1 MRYSSHRV
9 SFFWELT
16 HRFLVQQSL
25 VHLHLILFHC
35 IQLMVFLYCLQ
46 SLLQHKPQIQRES
59 FSIAFNL
66 SRSTNHKF
74 SEKSFCIA
82 FNLSCTNHK
91 LAQRQTRER
100 ERVLGFRARV
110 EREREKLDHPVLFYE
125 GDEGDELE
133 VFVDL
138 ILVISELGHVDPTHR
153 HQVQVALVPAT
164 LDKRQG
170 FPQSLLQKL

>member
-1 MRYSSHRV
+1 MPSISPTQITNSHR
-9 SFFWELT
+9 ER
-16 HRFLVQQSL
+16 H
-25 VHLHLILFHC
+25 
-35 IQLMVFLYCLQ
+35 
-46 SLLQHKPQIQRES
+46 
-59 FSIAFNL
+59 
-66 SRSTNHKF
+66 
-74 SEKSFCIA
+74 
-82 FNLSCTNHK
+82 
-91 LAQRQTRER
+91 ER
-100 ERVLGFRARV
+100 ERVLGIRARV

-125 GDEGDELE
+125 RDEGDELE

>member
-1 MRYSSHRV
+1 M
-9 SFFWELT
+9 
-16 HRFLVQQSL
+16 
-25 VHLHLILFHC
+25 
-35 IQLMVFLYCLQ
+35 YCLQ
-46 SLLQHKPQIQRES
+46 SLLHKSQTRTE
-59 FSIAFNL
+59 
-66 SRSTNHKF
+66 RD
-74 SEKSFCIA
+74 
-82 FNLSCTNHK
+82 
-91 LAQRQTRER
+91 TRER
-100 ERVLGFRARV
+100 ERVLGVRARV

-125 GDEGDELE
+125 RDEGDELE